1 MEPELP
7 KENFWSDAPEE
18 FRLLWRTAMVKTWL
32 GVGCDIEQLISFENM
47 IEQWSD
53 RHLLEQKED
62 TVNTLVA
69 SLNDEKDKELEQLKS
84 LAFLFLMGD
93 EIRGR
98 QDALKNELQP

>member
-1 MEPELP
+1 MEPDLP
-7 KENFWSDAPEE
+7 KENFWSSAPEE
-18 FRLLWRTAMVKTWL
+18 FRLRWRTALVKTWL
-32 GVGCDIEQLISFENM
+32 GIGCDIEQLISFESM

-84 LAFLFLMGD
+84 LAFLFLIGD
-93 EIRGR
+93 ELRGR
-98 QDALKNELQP
+98 QDA